1 MIATGGGY
9 IVAASAA
16 MDEGNADSL
25 RAMMGAAEEYGV
37 YR

>member
-9 IVAASAA
+9 ILAASAA
-16 MDEGNADSL
+16 MDEGNADSV
-25 RAMMGAAEEYGV
+25 RARMEAAEEHGV

>member
-9 IVAASAA
+9 ILAASAA
-16 MDEGNADSL
+16 TDEGNADNL
-25 RAMMGAAEEYGV
+25 RAMMEAAEEHGV